1 MSNAGEPEFSLIV
14 AAADVPP
21 AGKELR
27 FDVDETIRRKL
38 AARMGIVALKRL
50 TGTASLRPY
59 RKEGLT
65 LDCRFEA
72 DLVQSC
78 VVTLEPVD
86 EHVEEEFRQRY
97 LPAHLLDLPSA
108 KAPDSQREIAIDIE
122 ADDAP
127 EPLAAGGVD
136 VGEAVAERLAL
147 ALDPYPRKPG
157 ASFDTPPEE
166 PGDASESRPNPFA
179 ALEKLKKNY

>member
-1 MSNAGEPEFSLIV
+1 MSDAAVPEFSLVV
-14 AAADVPP
+14 ATADVPP
-21 AGKELR
+21 AGRELH
-27 FDVDETIRRKL
+27 FDVDEAVCRKL
-38 AARMGIVALKRL
+38 ADRMGIVELRRL
-50 TGTASLRPY
+50 TGVANLRPY

-86 EHVEEEFRQRY
+86 EHIDEEFRQRY
-97 LPAHLLDLPSA
+97 LPGHLLDLPSA
-108 KAPDSQREIAIDIE
+108 KAPDSQREIAVDIE

-127 EPLAAGGVD
+127 EALVSGGVD
-136 VGEAVAERLAL
+136 IGEAVAERLAL

-157 ASFDTPPEE
+157 VSFDTPPEE
-166 PGDASESRPNPFA
+166 AGDASESRPNPFA

>member
-1 MSNAGEPEFSLIV
+1 MTKPAAPEFSLIV

-27 FDVDETIRRKL
+27 FDADVAARTKL
-38 AARMGIVALKRL
+38 AERMGIVELKRL
-50 TGTASLRPY
+50 TGIANLRPY

-78 VVTLEPVD
+78 VVTLDPVG
-86 EHVEEEFRQRY
+86 EHIEEEFRQRY
-97 LPAHLLDLPSA
+97 LPVHLVDLPPA
-108 KAPDSQREIAIDIE
+108 GAPDSQREIAIDID

-127 EPLAAGGVD
+127 EAMVSGSID

-157 ASFDTPPEE
+157 ASFDSPSEE
-166 PGDASESRPNPFA
+166 PDDAPETRPNPFA

>member
-1 MSNAGEPEFSLIV
+1 MVHADAPEFSLIV
-14 AAADVPP
+14 GAADVPP

-27 FDVDETIRRKL
+27 FEVDEATRAKL
-38 AARMGIVALKRL
+38 AARMGIVELKRL
-50 TGTASLRPY
+50 AGVASIRPY

-78 VVTLEPVD
+78 VVTLDPVD
-86 EHVEEEFRQRY
+86 EHVDEEFRQRY

-108 KAPDSQREIAIDIE
+108 KAPDSQREIAVDIE

-127 EPLAAGGVD
+127 EPMAAGGID

-166 PGDASESRPNPFA
+166 VDDASESRPNPFA

>member
-1 MSNAGEPEFSLIV
+1 MVHADAPEFSLIV

-27 FDVDETIRRKL
+27 FEVDEATRAKL
-38 AARMGIVALKRL
+38 AERMGIVELKRL
-50 TGTASLRPY
+50 SGVASIRPY

-78 VVTLEPVD
+78 VVTLDPVD
-86 EHVEEEFRQRY
+86 EHVDEEFRQRY

-108 KAPDSQREIAIDIE
+108 KAPDSQREIAVDIE

-127 EPLAAGGVD
+127 EPMTAGGID

-147 ALDPYPRKPG
+147 ALDPYPRKPD
-157 ASFDTPPEE
+157 ASFDTPPEDA
-166 PGDASESRPNPFA
+166 GDASESRPNPFA

>member
-1 MSNAGEPEFSLIV
+1 MSGTEAPEFSLRV
-14 AAADVPP
+14 LASEVPP

-27 FDVDETIRRKL
+27 FIADDETRRRL
-38 AARMGIVALKRL
+38 AERLGIVELKRL
-50 TGTASLRPY
+50 TGVASLRPY

-108 KAPDSQREIAIDIE
+108 KAPENQREIAVDIE

-127 EPLAAGGVD
+127 EAMVAGGVD

-147 ALDPYPRKPG
+147 AIDPYPRKPG
-157 ASFDTPPEE
+157 ASFDTPAEALD
-166 PGDASESRPNPFA
+166 DASETRPNPFA